1 MERERELDERER
13 VRGGEGEG
21 GREEKMETLFDT
33 KRVLNP
39 KSQTRNVS
47 STKNGTPAPAKIP
60 P

>member
-13 VRGGEGEG
+13 VREG
-21 GREEKMETLFDT
+21 GREEKKETLFDT